1 MDNYDLDP
9 LWCDA
14 YVCRVWTVPGSPVDS
29 VFQLPT
35 WLARPLVI
43 TLPTLRDLTSF
54 LWRPLPAGPGST
66 GNKKIRSQLLGVY
79 NLRCASLQ
87 SSLDHL
93 KFERQKLNLCH
104 REVKTRTKTKW
115 YKNKF
120 DMFTCCVN
128 NVSTSSSLFW
138 CARAINRK
146 T

>member
-104 REVKTRTKTKW
+104 REVKTRQSGTKI
-115 YKNKF
+115 
-120 DMFTCCVN
+120 
-128 NVSTSSSLFW
+128 SLICSLVVWTMYLLALHCFGVLVLSIE
-138 CARAINRK
+138 RPN
-146 T
+146 